1 MFVKIKG
8 QIVNLDL
15 IKKISDVTPYKMW
28 RPDLEAGDYHWMKTI
43 PGGPKGEVEELNKT
57 TNGTKEEQS
66 YVVVYAVNIHHYQ
79 YEDVTRVVI
88 GTSRIEARKI
98 IENLIKELNENN
110 SKIKEITA

>member
-1 MFVKIKG
+1 MLTAYTTTYDCSSFVPLVVSQSRSG
-8 QIVNLDL
+8 A
-15 IKKISDVTPYKMW
+15 
-28 RPDLEAGDYHWMKTI
+28 EDYHWMKPI
-43 PGGPKGEVEELNKT
+43 SGGVKGEVKELYKT

-98 IENLIKELNENN
+98 MENLIKELNENN

>member
-1 MFVKIKG
+1 MFVKIKD

-15 IKKISDVTPYKMW
+15 IKKISDVTPYIMW

-43 PGGPKGEVEELNKT
+43 PGGPKEEVKELNKT

-98 IENLIKELNENN
+98 MEALVKKLNGNI
-110 SKIKEITA
+110 SKIEEITA